1 MTDIQPKYFDQAD
14 PCLAYLEFTAIKK
27 FAFNGRAT
35 DVYDA
40 FDCSRKWMV
49 WTEVASKTAKQEH
62 KDILASMRKG
72 EIASLDAF
80 YAETSKL
87 LKPKPRGNM
96 LKDKKKR
103 TAQKA
108 YQRDNKSDAFID
120 NDPLFHAAAKAAVEL
135 AEARA
140 DRTAKAATLA
150 KEFDDGTPLT
160 DAQMSVL
167 CDYIKQRIDKHQKLD
182 RIEAALIDDP
192 DKNVYY
198 MWGKIKWRC
207 LKGDTIAWP
216 HATAVKHGRC
226 SKSQVTGIMNKLIK
240 LGDVTRPQEGK
251 RGANSGRASIY
262 RREVCLR
269 HRCLNSA
276 HSCQDQN
283 QFLPNQSG
291 NLLSV
296 S

>member
-40 FDCSRKWMV
+40 FDCSRKSMV
-49 WTEVASKTAKQEH
+49 WTEVASKKAKQEH

-108 YQRDNKSDAFID
+108 YQRDNKGDAFID

-140 DRTAKAATLA
+140 DRTAVTAKAAALA
-150 KEFDDGTPLT
+150 KEFDDGTPLS

-167 CDYIKQRIDKHQKLD
+167 RDYIEQRIDKHQMLD
-182 RIEAALIDDP
+182 RVEAALIDDP

-198 MWGKIKWRC
+198 MWGQIKRRC

-216 HATAVKHGRC
+216 QSLAAKHCHC
-226 SKSQVTGIMNKLIK
+226 SKSSVAEIMEKLVK
-240 LGDVTRPQEGK
+240 AGAVKQLEKGK
-251 RGANSGRASIY
+251 QGSNSQQAAIY
-262 RREVCLR
+262 RREV
-269 HRCLNSA
+269 
-276 HSCQDQN
+276 
-283 QFLPNQSG
+283 
-291 NLLSV
+291 
-296 S
+296 

>member
-35 DVYDA
+35 AVCDA
-40 FDCSRKWMV
+40 FNCYRRSGL
-49 WTEVASKTAKQEH
+49 WTEAMHFKAKQH
-62 KDILASMRKG
+62 HTDILTNISNG
-72 EIASLDAF
+72 QIADLDAF
-80 YAETSKL
+80 YAATSKL
-87 LKPKPRGNM
+87 LKPKPRGKM

-108 YQRDNKSDAFID
+108 YQRDTKGDAFID

-135 AEARA
+135 AVSGA
-140 DRTAKAATLA
+140 DGAEVTATAAALA

-198 MWGKIKWRC
+198 MWGQIKRRC

-226 SKSQVTGIMNKLIK
+226 SKSQVAGIMNKLMK
-240 LGDVTRPQEGK
+240 LGAVTRPQEGK
-251 RGANSGRASIY
+251 SGANSGRAAIY
-262 RREVCLR
+262 RREV
-269 HRCLNSA
+269 
-276 HSCQDQN
+276 
-283 QFLPNQSG
+283 
-291 NLLSV
+291 
-296 S
+296 